1 MWKALGEDKSEWTQA
16 ERVVIGCTQF
26 NINIGNGFWNFTGCV
41 HPRHFFNCLEGLRA
55 VRNNLST
62 RTAELAA
69 SLFAE
74 YGIME
79 SDEATWDNIDE
90 LDDASYERLEARV
103 REIDERFIKE
113 IWNDKGADSLREALQ
128 EYIQE
133 HIAEF
138 RRRKCD

>member
-1 MWKALGEDKSEWTQA
+1 
-16 ERVVIGCTQF
+16 
-26 NINIGNGFWNFTGCV
+26 
-41 HPRHFFNCLEGLRA
+41 
-55 VRNNLST
+55 
-62 RTAELAA
+62 LAA